1 MNKHLQR
8 AAAACLVLA
17 AVAVP
22 ARTTS
27 WTQAQA
33 NKSLAHE
40 IAEMMRQE
48 GHPEDHPVIVACQ
61 EWWQQEDAAIENAE
75 TEYTT
80 AEQRKRY
87 PTASLVWELL
97 RSAGLSEPVTAGI
110 IGNMMSE
117 CGGQTLDLQPYIYA
131 SGFYG
136 LCMWSLVYFPQIDGQ
151 DVHGQIGVLMDTIK
165 PNMEQAGY
173 KYDSFLAL
181 TDARQAARWFSYGYE
196 RPAVWAEE
204 RADNAEAA
212 LAFFTQHGQN
222 N

>member
-1 MNKHLQR
+1 MKKIIR
-8 AAAACLVLA
+8 RILA
-17 AVAVP
+17 AGVIIAILSAP
-22 ARTTS
+22 GTAGT
-27 WTQAQA
+27 WTQHQA

-40 IAEMMRQE
+40 IAEMMRAE
-48 GHPEDHPVIVACQ
+48 GHPEDHPVILACQ
-61 EWWQQEDAAIENAE
+61 EWWQQEDAAIENAV

-97 RSAGLSEPVTAGI
+97 RSAGLSAPVTAGI
-110 IGNMMSE
+110 IGNMMAE

-136 LCMWSLVYFPQIDGQ
+136 LCMWSTTYFPAIAGQ
-151 DVHGQIGVLMDTIK
+151 DVHGQIAVLLDTM
-165 PNMEQAGY
+165 PTNMEQAGY

-181 TDARQAARWFSYGYE
+181 TDARTAARWFSYGYE
-196 RPAVWAEE
+196 RPAVWAEQ

-212 LAFFTQHGQN
+212 LKYFGRG
-222 N
+222 

>member
-1 MNKHLQR
+1 MKRTLTMTVT
-8 AAAACLVLA
+8 LILLITL
-17 AVAVP
+17 AVP

-33 NKSLAHE
+33 NKDLAHT
-40 IAEMMRQE
+40 IAEMMRAE
-48 GHPEDHPVIVACQ
+48 GHSDDHPVIVACQ
-61 EWWQQEDAAIENAE
+61 EWWQSENDLIETAV

-97 RSAGLSEPVTAGI
+97 RQSGLSEPVAAGI
-110 IGNMMSE
+110 LGNMMAE

-151 DVHGQIGVLMDTIK
+151 DVHGQITVLLDTM
-165 PNMEQAGY
+165 PTNMEQAGY

-181 TDARQAARWFSYGYE
+181 TDARTAARWFSYGYE
-196 RPAVWAEE
+196 RPTVWAEQ

-212 LAFFTQHGQN
+212 LAYFGG
-222 N
+222 